1 MLRFLRHILLP
12 ISLLYG
18 LIMACRNILFNFGIF
33 KSESYK
39 TPVLSIGNI
48 TVGGTG
54 KTPHSEYIISLL
66 KDDYKIAI
74 LSRGYGRKTKG
85 FRYVEAD
92 NNPENCGDEPCQIK
106 HKFPSIIVAV
116 DEDRRHGISTLIKEH
131 NPDLILLDDAYQ
143 HRWVKPG
150 FSILLIDYVRPI
162 FKDFMMPTGNLRE
175 FPQGKKRA
183 NIIIITKCPTDIS
196 DIEKEKF
203 TQKLKLNKNQR
214 IYFSSFSYGDAKPV
228 FSTEI
233 ENNFCLKDKNIL
245 LLSGI
250 ANPLPLKKY
259 LEVQGAVVK
268 MLNFADHHQFTNND
282 IAKITTQYELFSK
295 DNSCIITTE
304 KDSVRLKDGLD
315 IPAELRQQLY
325 FIPIK
330 VQILANEVEF
340 NQLIKDYVGK
350 N

>member
-1 MLRFLRHILLP
+1 MIKFLRYILLP
-12 ISLLYG
+12 FSLLYG
-18 LIMACRNILFNFGIF
+18 VIMACRNVFFNLGIF
-33 KSESYK
+33 KSETYK

-66 KDDYKIAI
+66 KDHYKIAI

-85 FRYVEAD
+85 FRYVET
-92 NNPENCGDEPCQIK
+92 NSTPENCGDEPCQIK
-106 HKFPSIIVAV
+106 RKFPSITVAV
-116 DEDRRHGISTLIKEH
+116 DEDRRHGISTLIKEQ

-150 FSILLIDYVRPI
+150 LSILLVDYARPI

-196 DIEKEKF
+196 EKELF
-203 TQKLKLNKNQR
+203 TQKLKLINNQK
-214 IYFSSFSYGDAKPV
+214 IYFSSFIYDEIKPV
-228 FSTEI
+228 FSNEI
-233 ENNFCLKDKNIL
+233 EDNFSIKDKNVL

-250 ANPLPLKKY
+250 ANPLPLKQH
-259 LEVQGAVVK
+259 LETLGAKVK
-268 MLNFADHHQFTNND
+268 MLNFADHHQFTNDD
-282 IAKITTQYELFSK
+282 IVKIDRQYKQLSSE
-295 DNSCIITTE
+295 NSCIITTE

-325 FIPIK
+325 YIPVKI
-330 VQILANEVEF
+330 QILVNKVEF
-340 NQLIKDYVGK
+340 NQLIKDYVEK